1 MRPHDWLLPAN
12 GFDALA
18 GAAFA
23 TAGRFSFGE
32 QLAMTPSETGMPENA
47 RGIGERLRQAR
58 IRAGLS
64 PSDVASQLKMPTH
77 VIESLER
84 EDWVRLG
91 APVFIRGQIKSYA
104 RLLGLPADVIADNV
118 SMPAA
123 KPVDL
128 VPRTFTPRMQ
138 RLVEQTARRFV
149 YVVITATIAVP
160 VWLATRSHLDGAA
173 DTVSLDAGNAFT
185 LQQQGG
191 PSLATTTSKASTAPA
206 AQATPLVASM
216 TPPMPQRVASTAD
229 LTVSFSDESWVRV
242 SAPDGTVIEQS
253 LVQSGQQRVFKTD
266 HLGRVVLGNAQA
278 ISVQY
283 RGQVMD
289 LTPYV
294 RANVVRFTVSSDGSL
309 QPIDR

>member
-1 MRPHDWLLPAN
+1 
-12 GFDALA
+12 
-18 GAAFA
+18 
-23 TAGRFSFGE
+23 
-32 QLAMTPSETGMPENA
+32 MTPSETGMPENA

-104 RLLGLPADVIADNV
+104 RLLGLPADLIADNV

-138 RLVEQTARRFV
+138 RLVEQTARRLV

-160 VWLATRSHLDGAA
+160 MWLATRSHLDGAA
-173 DTVSLDAGNAFT
+173 DTVSLDAGTALP

-191 PSLATTTSKASTAPA
+191 SSSVTTTSSTAPA